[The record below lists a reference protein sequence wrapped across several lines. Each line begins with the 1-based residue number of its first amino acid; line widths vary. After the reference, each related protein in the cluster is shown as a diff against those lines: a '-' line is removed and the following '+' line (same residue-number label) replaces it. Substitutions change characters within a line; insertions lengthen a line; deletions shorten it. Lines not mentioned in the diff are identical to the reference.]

1 MRLSVQPVAGF
12 RRSEAEAFSTMATM
26 QIAARSQYEW
36 KLRTRALQLGKRTLV
51 MGILNVTPD
60 SFSDGGEYASLSSA
74 LQHAFYM
81 LDHGADIIDIG
92 GESTRPGTAAG
103 TPDAVGTGLEQAR
116 ILPLIRHLM
125 HARPETI
132 ISVDTYRAS
141 TARLA
146 MEEGAEIVNDV
157 SGMLWDHEMAAT
169 CAELRCGVVAMHTR
183 GLPSEWA
190 KQARLQ
196 PNQIVPMV
204 STELHETASR
214 LMLAGCER
222 SSIVLDPGFGFGK
235 TGNENWTL
243 LHEMDQL
250 QELGFPLLAG
260 LSRKGFLGEALRST
274 TGGEVPAPHLRD
286 KATAAANVIA
296 ALAGAHIVRV
306 HDIRR
311 TREAMAV
318 TDAVREAAF

>member
-1 MRLSVQPVAGF
+1 
-12 RRSEAEAFSTMATM
+12 MASFGVKHACISYNETM
-26 QIAARSQYEW
+26 QIAPRGQYEW
-36 KLRTRALQLGKRTLV
+36 KLRTRTLPLGKRTLV

-60 SFSDGGEYASLSSA
+60 SFSDGGEYVSLSSA
-74 LQHAFYM
+74 LQHALYM
-81 LDHGADIIDIG
+81 LDHGADIIDVG

-103 TPDAVGTGLEQAR
+103 TPDAVSASEEQSR
-116 ILPLIRHLM
+116 ILPLIRNLM

-141 TARLA
+141 TARQA
-146 MEEGAEIVNDV
+146 IEAGAEIVNDV
-157 SGMLWDHEMAAT
+157 SGMLWDREMAAT
-169 CAELRCGVVAMHTR
+169 CAELRCGVIAMHTR

-190 KQARLQ
+190 KQAPLEPRE
-196 PNQIVPMV
+196 IVPMV
-204 STELHETASR
+204 LAELRETALR

-235 TGNENWTL
+235 VGNENWTL
-243 LHEMDQL
+243 LHEMDRL

-260 LSRKGFLGEALRST
+260 LSRKGFLGEVLRKIDD
-274 TGGEVPAPHLRD
+274 EVPAPHLRD

>member
-1 MRLSVQPVAGF
+1 
-12 RRSEAEAFSTMATM
+12 MATM
-26 QIAARSQYEW
+26 QIAPRIQYEW
-36 KLRTRALQLGKRTLV
+36 KLRTRTLQLGKRTLV

-60 SFSDGGEYASLSSA
+60 SFSDGGEYVSLSSA
-74 LQHAFYM
+74 LQHAFHM

-103 TPDAVGTGLEQAR
+103 TPDAVNAGVEQER
-116 ILPLIRHLM
+116 VLPLIRHLM
-125 HARPETI
+125 HARPGTI

-146 MEEGAEIVNDV
+146 MEAGAEIVNDV
-157 SGMLWDHEMAAT
+157 SGMLWDREMAAM

-190 KQARLQ
+190 KQAPLE
-196 PNQIVPMV
+196 PHQIAPMV
-204 STELHETASR
+204 LAELRETASR

-235 TGNENWTL
+235 VGNENWTL
-243 LHEMDQL
+243 LHEMDRL

-260 LSRKGFLGEALRST
+260 LSRKGFLGDVLRKT
-274 TGGEVPAPHLRD
+274 NGGEAPAPHLRD

-311 TREAMAV
+311 TREAMVV

>member
-1 MRLSVQPVAGF
+1 
-12 RRSEAEAFSTMATM
+12 M
-26 QIAARSQYEW
+26 QITPRSQYEW
-36 KLRTRALQLGKRTLV
+36 KLRTRTLPLGKRTLV
-51 MGILNVTPD
+51 MGILNLTPD
-60 SFSDGGEYASLSSA
+60 SFSDGGEYVSLSSA

-103 TPDAVGTGLEQAR
+103 TRDAIGAGVEQAR

-125 HARPETI
+125 HARPDTI
-132 ISVDTYRAS
+132 ISVDTYRAA

-157 SGMLWDHEMAAT
+157 SGMLWDREMAT
-169 CAELRCGVVAMHTR
+169 MCAELRCGVVAMHTR

-190 KQARLQ
+190 KQAPLE
-196 PNQIVPMV
+196 PSQIIPMV
-204 STELHETASR
+204 SDGLRETALR
-214 LMLAGCER
+214 LMRAGCER
-222 SSIVLDPGFGFGK
+222 SRIVLDPGFGFGK

-243 LHEMDQL
+243 LHEMDRL
-250 QELGFPLLAG
+250 QELGFPLLVG
-260 LSRKGFLGEALRST
+260 LSRKGFLGEVLRKT
-274 TGGEVPAPHLRD
+274 AGGEIPAPHLRD

-296 ALAGAHIVRV
+296 SLAGAHIVRV

-311 TREAMAV
+311 TREAMVV
-318 TDAVREAAF
+318 TDAVREAAL